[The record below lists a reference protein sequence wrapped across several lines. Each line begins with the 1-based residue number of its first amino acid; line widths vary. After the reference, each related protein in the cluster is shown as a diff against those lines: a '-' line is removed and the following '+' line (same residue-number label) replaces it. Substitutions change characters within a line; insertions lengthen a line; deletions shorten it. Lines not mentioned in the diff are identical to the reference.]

1 MCFNRNLNKE
11 RSLLRQGIV
20 LPQGTGSAI
29 TIPEEKMN
37 VIPLSEFSGVHGSRH
52 ARLYIKTSD
61 SGTRTV
67 VSEKPGSRIL
77 TRIGKLPL
85 LRNRESVQE
94 RRDAAAT
101 EDYHTKRAFLETLR
115 QTYGDD
121 FSQKAIH
128 DITGKTLTRRVV
140 KQVINNA
147 GKTSGGA
154 AEELVYACAPSSGK
168 PEFISF
174 SGNEGNAAKHNVH
187 RTPFSRLKKHEC
199 VTGSAGKK
207 AETSDVLP
215 SGINSRMAYEG
226 CLKNLEQK
234 TRDVKSITGQ
244 DLKNLK
250 HFKALAT
257 GNGHLRSLMTAAQG
271 VAQFTDNPDITK
283 AIQTLLNVHI
293 GGIPFSQFGT
303 YAMGGGVAQWVKE
316 ASQKELNGAVDMMRK
331 IAGDFEKLLQ
341 NIKSGQ
347 DKINAPSLGMA
358 RFSDIRVN
366 PQTQMVLS
374 DGTPLPVN
382 TLTYG
387 QVPVALAGSFP
398 TENGM
403 EKYLQM
409 LAEKNCSCLAV
420 LTPPG
425 QMAAEGLQFYFA
437 GNHKYGEV
445 DVSGEKTSGTG
456 GADVYR
462 LTIRYQGKVHT
473 LHVIH
478 ALNWPDHGALP
489 HTDDLRQLAQLVNQY
504 QSDSPGA
511 SVPMIHCLG
520 GVGRTGTLAAAT
532 LLLKAPDIDLDRV
545 VNEFRDARNEKMLED
560 DVQRGQLKT
569 LQQELQ
575 SPSPYVNLR

>member
-1 MCFNRNLNKE
+1 
-11 RSLLRQGIV
+11 
-20 LPQGTGSAI
+20 
-29 TIPEEKMN
+29 MN

-52 ARLYIKTSD
+52 ARLYINTSE

-67 VSEKPGSRIL
+67 VSEKPGARIL

-94 RRDAAAT
+94 RRNAAAA
-101 EDYHTKRAFLETLR
+101 EDYHTRSAFQEALK
-115 QTYGDD
+115 QAYGDA
-121 FSQKAIH
+121 FSQQAIH
-128 DITGKTLTRRVV
+128 DITGKPLTRRVV

-147 GKTSGGA
+147 SKTSGSA
-154 AEELVYACAPSSGK
+154 AEEPVHARAQSSGK
-168 PEFISF
+168 PEFISS
-174 SGNEGNAAKHNVH
+174 SGNEGRAAKHNIH
-187 RTPFSRLKKHEC
+187 RNPFSRIKKHEC
-199 VTGSAGKK
+199 VTGCAGKK
-207 AETSDVLP
+207 AEVSDVFS
-215 SGINSRMAYEG
+215 SGINSRFSRMVYESS
-226 CLKNLEQK
+226 LKNLDQK

-244 DLKNLK
+244 DLKGVK

-257 GNGHLRSLMTAAQG
+257 GDGHLRSLMTAAQG

-303 YAMGGGVAQWVKE
+303 YAVDGGAAQWVKE
-316 ASQKELNGAVDMMRK
+316 ASQKELNDAADMMRK
-331 IAGDFEKLLQ
+331 IAGDFEELLQ

-358 RFSDIRVN
+358 RFTNIRVN
-366 PQTQMVLS
+366 PQTQVVLS

-387 QVPVALAGSFP
+387 QEPVALAGSFP

-425 QMAAEGLQFYFA
+425 QMAAKGLPFYFA

-445 DVSGEKTSGTG
+445 DVSGEKVSGTG
-456 GADVYR
+456 EADVYR

-489 HTDDLRQLAQLVNQY
+489 RTDDLRQLAQLVNQY
-504 QSDSPGA
+504 QSGSPGA

-575 SPSPYVNLR
+575 TPSPYVNLR

>member
-1 MCFNRNLNKE
+1 
-11 RSLLRQGIV
+11 
-20 LPQGTGSAI
+20 
-29 TIPEEKMN
+29 MN

-101 EDYHTKRAFLETLR
+101 EDCHTKRAFLETLR

-128 DITGKTLTRRVV
+128 DIAGKTLTRRVV

-147 GKTSGGA
+147 GKTGGGA
-154 AEELVYACAPSSGK
+154 AEEPVYACAPSSGK
-168 PEFISF
+168 PEFMSS

-187 RTPFSRLKKHEC
+187 RNPFSGIKKHER
-199 VTGSAGKK
+199 VTDSAGKK
-207 AETSDVLP
+207 AEPSDAFP
-215 SGINSRMAYEG
+215 CGNRARFSQIAYESSV
-226 CLKNLEQK
+226 KNLEQK

-283 AIQTLLNVHI
+283 AIQTLLNIHI
-293 GGIPFSQFGT
+293 GGVPFSQFGT
-303 YAMGGGVAQWVKE
+303 YAVDGGAAQWVKT
-316 ASQKELNGAVDMMRK
+316 ASQKELNDAADTMRK

-341 NIKSGQ
+341 NIKNGQ
-347 DKINAPSLGMA
+347 GKINAPSLGMA
-358 RFSDIRVN
+358 RFGDLRVN
-366 PQTQMVLS
+366 PQTQVVLN

-382 TLTYG
+382 TLTY
-387 QVPVALAGSFP
+387 QHAPVALAGSFP

-403 EKYLQM
+403 EKHLQM
-409 LAEKNCSCLAV
+409 LAEKKCPCLAV

-425 QMAAEGLQFYFA
+425 QMAVKGLPFYFM
-437 GNHKYGEV
+437 GDHKYGEV
-445 DVSGEKTSGTG
+445 DVSGEKASGTG

-462 LTIRYQGKVHT
+462 LTIRYQGKAHT

-478 ALNWPDHGALP
+478 ALNWPDHDALP
-489 HTDDLRQLAQLVNQY
+489 RTDDLRQLAQLVNQY
-504 QSDSPGA
+504 QSGSPEGA
-511 SVPMIHCLG
+511 VPMIHCLG

-545 VNEFRDARNEKMLED
+545 VNEFREARNERMLED
-560 DVQRGQLKT
+560 AVQRGQLKA
-569 LQQELQ
+569 LQQELKT
-575 SPSPYVNLR
+575 PSHYVNLR

>member
-1 MCFNRNLNKE
+1 
-11 RSLLRQGIV
+11 
-20 LPQGTGSAI
+20 
-29 TIPEEKMN
+29 MN

-67 VSEKPGSRIL
+67 VSEKPGARIL

-94 RRDAAAT
+94 RRNAAAA
-101 EDYHTKRAFLETLR
+101 EDYHTMSAFQEALR
-115 QTYGDD
+115 QAYGDD
-121 FSQKAIH
+121 FSRQAIH

-147 GKTSGGA
+147 GKTSGAA
-154 AEELVYACAPSSGK
+154 AEEPVYARVQPSGK
-168 PEFISF
+168 LEFISS
-174 SGNEGNAAKHNVH
+174 SGNEWNAAKHNVH
-187 RTPFSRLKKHEC
+187 RNPFSRLKKHEC
-199 VTGSAGKK
+199 VTGSDGKK
-207 AETSDVLP
+207 AETSGVLP

-234 TRDVKSITGQ
+234 TRDVKSINGQ

-250 HFKALAT
+250 HFKVLAT
-257 GNGHLRSLMTAAQG
+257 GDGHLRSLMTAAQG

-293 GGIPFSQFGT
+293 GGIPFLQFGT
-303 YAMGGGVAQWVKE
+303 YAMDGGAAQWVKT
-316 ASQKELNGAVDMMRK
+316 ASQKELNDAADMMRK

-366 PQTQMVLS
+366 PQTQVVLS

-387 QVPVALAGSFP
+387 QEPVALAGSFP

-425 QMAAEGLQFYFA
+425 QMVAKGLPFYFA

-445 DVSGEKTSGTG
+445 EVSGEKASGTG

-489 HTDDLRQLAQLVNQY
+489 RTDDLRQLAQLVNQY

-575 SPSPYVNLR
+575 TPSPYVNLR

>member
-1 MCFNRNLNKE
+1 
-11 RSLLRQGIV
+11 
-20 LPQGTGSAI
+20 
-29 TIPEEKMN
+29 MN

-67 VSEKPGSRIL
+67 VSERPGSRII

-85 LRNRESVQE
+85 LRNMESVQE
-94 RRDAAAT
+94 RRNAAAA
-101 EDYHTKRAFLETLR
+101 EDYHTRSAFQETLR
-115 QTYGDD
+115 QAYGDD
-121 FSQKAIH
+121 FSRQAIQ

-140 KQVINNA
+140 KRVINNA

-154 AEELVYACAPSSGK
+154 AEEPVYACVPSSGK
-168 PEFISF
+168 PEFISS
-174 SGNEGNAAKHNVH
+174 SGNEGRAAKHNVH
-187 RTPFSRLKKHEC
+187 RNPFSRIKKSEC
-199 VTGSAGKK
+199 VTASAGKK
-207 AETSDVLP
+207 AGTSDVLP
-215 SGINSRMAYEG
+215 CGMNSRFSRMAYESS
-226 CLKNLEQK
+226 LKNLEQK

-257 GNGHLRSLMTAAQG
+257 GDGHLRSLMTAAQG

-303 YAMGGGVAQWVKE
+303 YAMDGGAAQWVKE
-316 ASQKELNGAVDMMRK
+316 ASQKELNDAADMMRK
-331 IAGDFEKLLQ
+331 IAGDVEKLLQ

-366 PQTQMVLS
+366 PQTQVVLS

-425 QMAAEGLQFYFA
+425 QMAVKGLPFYFA

-445 DVSGEKTSGTG
+445 EVSGEKASGTG

-489 HTDDLRQLAQLVNQY
+489 RTDDLRQLAQLVNQY
-504 QSDSPGA
+504 QSGSPGA

-560 DVQRGQLKT
+560 DVQRRQLKT

>member
-1 MCFNRNLNKE
+1 
-11 RSLLRQGIV
+11 
-20 LPQGTGSAI
+20 
-29 TIPEEKMN
+29 MN
-37 VIPLSEFSGVHGSRH
+37 VIPLSEFSGVHGTRH

-67 VSEKPGSRIL
+67 VSERPGSRII

-85 LRNRESVQE
+85 LRNMESVQE
-94 RRDAAAT
+94 RRNAAAA
-101 EDYHTKRAFLETLR
+101 EDYHTRSAFQETLR
-115 QTYGDD
+115 QAYGDD
-121 FSQKAIH
+121 FSRQAIQ

-140 KQVINNA
+140 KRVINNA

-154 AEELVYACAPSSGK
+154 AEEPVYACVPSSGK
-168 PEFISF
+168 PEFISS
-174 SGNEGNAAKHNVH
+174 SGNEGRAAKHNVH
-187 RTPFSRLKKHEC
+187 RNPFSRIKKSEC
-199 VTGSAGKK
+199 VTASAGKK
-207 AETSDVLP
+207 AGTSDVLP
-215 SGINSRMAYEG
+215 CGMNSRFSRMAYESS
-226 CLKNLEQK
+226 LKNLEQK

-257 GNGHLRSLMTAAQG
+257 GDGHLRSLMTAAQG

-303 YAMGGGVAQWVKE
+303 YAMDGGAAQWVKE
-316 ASQKELNGAVDMMRK
+316 ASQKELNDAADMMRK
-331 IAGDFEKLLQ
+331 IAGDVEKLLQ

-366 PQTQMVLS
+366 PQTQVVLS

-425 QMAAEGLQFYFA
+425 QMAVKGLPFYFA

-445 DVSGEKTSGTG
+445 EVSGEKASGTG

-489 HTDDLRQLAQLVNQY
+489 RTDDLRQLAQLVNQY
-504 QSDSPGA
+504 QSGSPGA

-560 DVQRGQLKT
+560 DVQRRQLKT